1 MCAMVI
7 SAGESAEE
15 KVEILRTAGVGIIY
29 RPLLKPVFVVFSID
43 QSVEAC
49 REANGGCD
57 SGFNLTVICTAF
69 SSET

>member
-1 MCAMVI
+1 MVI

-15 KVEILRTAGVGIIY
+15 KVEILRTAGVAIY

-57 SGFNLTVICTAF
+57 SDFNLTVICTAF